1 MRTRQY
7 RYWEDMRGDR
17 HHASPMHTVAG
28 FPYVADGMPADCADC
43 SPGYYVEAY
52 RETLDRLRDAQA
64 RYELNRDDRAS
75 DAAVRDAIRDVLVAR
90 ADLEHIR
97 RRHPE
102 LLDAVYVPES
112 RCPKCGGYSGASWIG
127 RACQNAPRGVLC
139 MGILEPMPPT
149 GGVTFP
155 VPVPN

>member
-1 MRTRQY
+1 MTLADYSAARDTRQH
-7 RYWEDMRGDR
+7 RAIRAGILDR
-17 HHASPMHTVAG
+17 ATI
-28 FPYVADGMPADCADC
+28 
-43 SPGYYVEAY
+43 EAY
-52 RETLDRLRDAQA
+52 RETLDRLREAQA

-112 RCPKCGGYSGASWIG
+112 CCPKCGGYSGASWIG

-139 MGILEPMPPT
+139 MGILEPMPE
-149 GGVTFP
+149 GFAY
-155 VPVPN
+155 

>member
-1 MRTRQY
+1 MADRAISATCLTRGAVMRASAYITARQTRQHRAIRAGILDRSRTRQY

-90 ADLEHIR
+90 ADLEHLR
-97 RRHPE
+97 RRARRAG
-102 LLDAVYVPES
+102 LDLAY
-112 RCPKCGGYSGASWIG
+112 
-127 RACQNAPRGVLC
+127 
-139 MGILEPMPPT
+139 
-149 GGVTFP
+149 
-155 VPVPN
+155 